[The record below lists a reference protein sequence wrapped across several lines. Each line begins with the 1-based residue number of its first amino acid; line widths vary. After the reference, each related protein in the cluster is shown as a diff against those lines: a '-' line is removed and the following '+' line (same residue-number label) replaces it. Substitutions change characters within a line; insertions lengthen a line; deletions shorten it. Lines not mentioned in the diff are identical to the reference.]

1 MSQPNMED
9 ARLTPAPRA
18 GTSKQRKVVD
28 SLVPLLLLEL
38 QSQIHS
44 LVLFGS
50 VARGEARPDSDADVL
65 VLTEAPRE
73 ARQRMNEISYDLD
86 LENAVVTQLVPL
98 TTESFE
104 AEARMRSYFS
114 SDIFRD
120 GIVLHDD
127 GTYRRIRKQA
137 S

>member
-1 MSQPNMED
+1 MED
-9 ARLTPAPRA
+9 VRLASVPREDA
-18 GTSKQRKVVD
+18 SKQRRVVD
-28 SLVPLLLLEL
+28 SLVPLLLAELE
-38 QSQIHS
+38 SHIHS

-65 VLTEAPRE
+65 VLTEAPLDVRE
-73 ARQRMNEISYDLD
+73 RINEISYDLD
-86 LENAVVTQLVPL
+86 LEHAVVTQLVPL
-98 TTESFE
+98 TTQSFE

-127 GTYRRIRKQA
+127 GTYKRIRQQA
-137 S
+137 SSAIS

>member
-1 MSQPNMED
+1 MED
-9 ARLTPAPRA
+9 ARLTPTPRP

-50 VARGEARPDSDADVL
+50 VARGEARPDSDVDIL
-65 VLTEAPRE
+65 VLTEAPL
-73 ARQRMNEISYDLD
+73 AVRQRIDEISYDID
-86 LENAVVTQLVPL
+86 LKNTVFTQLVVL
-98 TTESFE
+98 TTNNFE
-104 AEARMRSYFS
+104 AETRMRSYFS

-120 GIVLHDD
+120 GIVLYDD
-127 GTYRRIRKQA
+127 GTYQRIRKQA
-137 S
+137 SSAIS

>member
-1 MSQPNMED
+1 MED
-9 ARLTPAPRA
+9 ASLTPIPRP

-50 VARGEARPDSDADVL
+50 VARGEAGPESDADVL

-73 ARQRMNEISYDLD
+73 ARQRMNEIGYDLD

-98 TTESFE
+98 TKKSFE

-127 GTYRRIRKQA
+127 GTYQRIRKQA